1 MKPLQIKKANF
12 KEEVLSS
19 PIPVIL
25 DLWAEWCAP
34 CKMLE
39 PIVEDAARDF
49 EGRIKV
55 GKVDVDAD
63 PEIADQYK
71 VMSIPTV
78 LVFFQGKEIGRIVG
92 YSPKREFYK
101 RLERILATVTPAE

>member
-1 MKPLQIKKANF
+1 MKALRITRNNF

-19 PIPVIL
+19 PIPVVI

-39 PIVEDAARDF
+39 PIIEDAAEDF
-49 EGRIKV
+49 EGQIKV

-63 PEIADQYK
+63 PEIADEYK

-78 LVFFQGKEIGRIVG
+78 LVFHGGKEIGRIVG

-101 RLERILATVTPAE
+101 RLERILAAVKPA

>member
-1 MKPLQIKKANF
+1 MALKITRSNF
-12 KEEVLSS
+12 REEVLAS
-19 PIPVIL
+19 PVPVVI

-39 PIVEDAARDF
+39 PIIEDASVDF
-49 EGRIKV
+49 EGQIKV
-55 GKVDVDAD
+55 GKVDVDSD
-63 PEIADQYK
+63 PEIADQYR

-78 LVFFQGKEIGRIVG
+78 LIFYEGKEIGRIVG

-101 RLERILATVTPAE
+101 RLERILATVTPA

>member
-1 MKPLQIKKANF
+1 MKPLKITRDNF
-12 KEEVLSS
+12 KSEVLES
-19 PIPVIL
+19 PIPVVI

-39 PIVEDAARDF
+39 PIIEDAAVDF
-49 EGRIKV
+49 EGQVKV
-55 GKVDVDAD
+55 GKVDVDSD
-63 PEIADQYK
+63 PEIADRYK

-78 LVFFQGKEIGRIVG
+78 LIFHNGNEIGRIVG

-101 RLERILATVTPAE
+101 RLERILATLSQS